1 LAAMCGLELDPWQQ
15 LVLREGLGERP
26 DGKWSA
32 PEVAVVCPR
41 QNGKNA
47 ILEARELAGLF
58 LLGERLIVHSAHQYD
73 TSMEAYRRLKALIE
87 NMPEFDKRVR
97 RYINAHGT
105 EGIELKGGQRIR
117 FRTRTKG
124 GGRGFSGDCVI
135 FDEAM
140 EFPEASLAAIL
151 PIVSA
156 QPNPQIWYT
165 GSAVDQ
171 LIHDNGVVLSRVR
184 ARGLSGTDERLA
196 YFEWSVDAETPD
208 AVTPEMAAD
217 LVLAA
222 SANPAVPRIPLE
234 YIEGERA
241 ALGRRSYAVERLGVG
256 DWPALDGGM
265 AVIDYE
271 AWKQLLDSLSRPQE
285 PVCFGFDVTP
295 DRQFATI
302 AVAGKR
308 SDGLAHAEI
317 VEHRR
322 GTGWIPE
329 RIRELV
335 AAHRPLE
342 VVCDSV
348 GAAASLVP
356 ELERLGVQVQQ
367 TKASE
372 FADACGL
379 FYDMVD
385 QAKLRHL
392 GHPAL
397 DQAVRG
403 GTRRALGER
412 WVWDR
417 RSSATDLSPLVAS
430 TLALWRLLLGGPSV
444 YEERGLISFS
454 L

>member
-1 LAAMCGLELDPWQQ
+1 MLGSQTPRIHSAPAYSSTAGGEAVELAAMCGLELDPWQQ

-73 TSMEAYRRLKALIE
+73 TSMEAYRRLKFLIE
-87 NMPEFDKRVR
+87 NTPEFDRRVK

-222 SANPAVPRIPLE
+222 SANPAVP
-234 YIEGERA
+234 
-241 ALGRRSYAVERLGVG
+241 
-256 DWPALDGGM
+256 DPAG
-265 AVIDYE
+265 IY
-271 AWKQLLDSLSRPQE
+271 
-285 PVCFGFDVTP
+285 
-295 DRQFATI
+295 
-302 AVAGKR
+302 
-308 SDGLAHAEI
+308 
-317 VEHRR
+317 
-322 GTGWIPE
+322 
-329 RIRELV
+329 
-335 AAHRPLE
+335 
-342 VVCDSV
+342 
-348 GAAASLVP
+348 
-356 ELERLGVQVQQ
+356 
-367 TKASE
+367 
-372 FADACGL
+372 
-379 FYDMVD
+379 
-385 QAKLRHL
+385 
-392 GHPAL
+392 
-397 DQAVRG
+397 
-403 GTRRALGER
+403 
-412 WVWDR
+412 
-417 RSSATDLSPLVAS
+417 
-430 TLALWRLLLGGPSV
+430 
-444 YEERGLISFS
+444 
-454 L
+454 